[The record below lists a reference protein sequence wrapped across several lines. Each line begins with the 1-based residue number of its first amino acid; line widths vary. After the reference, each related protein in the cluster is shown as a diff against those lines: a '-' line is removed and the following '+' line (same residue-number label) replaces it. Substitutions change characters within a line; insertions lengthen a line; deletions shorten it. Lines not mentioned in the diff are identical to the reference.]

1 MTSVQDI
8 PPSQPMPTAPV
19 PSGEPEPTLP
29 QPSLAFTAP
38 TEVPK
43 PDLPVAIPELSI
55 PEANPV
61 ILPLWILLI
70 PPAVLILW
78 GQRIL
83 RLKIR
88 RRRQQTGHPNA
99 QAMHR
104 WRETLR
110 LSRLLRED
118 PPEEL
123 MQLAQKAKFSQYRLT
138 PEELAEFEDFH
149 CSALGRL
156 RKKSWY
162 VRLVHQ
168 YIYAIY

>member
-1 MTSVQDI
+1 MWV
-8 PPSQPMPTAPV
+8 PSQPMPTAPV

-29 QPSLAFTAP
+29 QPSLEFTAP

-43 PDLPVAIPELSI
+43 PDLPVAVPER
-55 PEANPV
+55 PTEEPAPV
-61 ILPLWILLI
+61 VLPAWILLL
-70 PPAVLILW
+70 PLSVLILW

-99 QAMHR
+99 QALHR
-104 WRETLR
+104 WRETVR

-138 PEELAEFEDFH
+138 PEELAEFDVFQRI
-149 CSALGRL
+149 ALGRL
-156 RKKSWY
+156 QEKAWY